1 MLYTPRFLLAA
12 LITTVVSG
20 CQTAEPPGPEG
31 AQLEGVWRAVLA
43 SPGGELP
50 FTLTVEDGPEG
61 LTAHALSAGEEEP
74 FSAVRQEGERVIFEV
89 SWYDSEIETRLVGAD
104 RLEGGWRKTGAGG
117 EDSRLAFFAERGSE
131 VRFASRETAGF
142 DVSGEWTA
150 EFVDEDGTFP
160 ARAELAQSG
169 DRVTGTILTATG
181 DYRFLEGRVEGQRLR
196 LSTFD
201 GAHAFLFDATLG
213 GGEVL
218 TGDFWS
224 RDKYHA
230 TWTARRASPEDALPD
245 PFAEVGLTDP
255 DRRFRFSFPDLEGE
269 IVSIDDERFAGKP
282 VLVDIFGTW
291 CPNCND
297 AAPLIA
303 QWAEEYGPKGLEV
316 VGLAYE
322 YTGDAERDAEM
333 VRRYVERHD
342 AHYVHLLAG
351 TSDKAQA
358 SETLPDLT
366 EILAF
371 PTLVFLDREH
381 RVVRVYSGF
390 AGPGTGEHFDLLR
403 EQLVEILQELTAD
416 SAATA
421 AL

>member
-1 MLYTPRFLLAA
+1 MPQTPRILLALLLA
-12 LITTVVSG
+12 TVVAS
-20 CQTAEPPGPEG
+20 CEPAADEPPSI
-31 AQLEGVWRAVLA
+31 EGVWRAVLA
-43 SPGGELP
+43 SPGGDLP
-50 FTLTVEDGPEG
+50 FALSVEDGPEG

-74 FSAVRQEGERVIFEV
+74 FSAVRQEGENVTFEV
-89 SWYDSEIETRLVGAD
+89 SWYDSEIEARFVSAD
-104 RLEGGWRKTGAGG
+104 RLEGGWRKTAAGG
-117 EDSRLAFFAERGSE
+117 EDSRLAFTAERGSD
-131 VRFASRETAGF
+131 VRFEVVEPAGF
-142 DVSGEWTA
+142 DVSGDWTA

-160 ARAELAQSG
+160 ARAELEQSG

-181 DYRFLEGRVEGQRLR
+181 DYRFLEGEVEGARLR

-213 GGEVL
+213 DGDVL
-218 TGDFWS
+218 SGDFWS

-230 TWTARRASPEDALPD
+230 TWTARRASPDDALPD

-255 DRRFRFSFPDLEGE
+255 ERRFRFSFPNLEGE
-269 IVSIDDERFAGKP
+269 TVSIDDERFAGKP
-282 VLVDIFGTW
+282 MLVDIFGTW

-303 QWAEEYGPKGLEV
+303 QWAKEYGPRGLEV

-342 AHYVHLLAG
+342 ADYVHLLAG
-351 TSDKAQA
+351 TSDKEKA
-358 SETLPDLT
+358 SGTLPDLT

-371 PTLVFLDREH
+371 PTLVFLDRDH

-403 EQLVEILQELTAD
+403 EQLVEILDELTAD
-416 SAATA
+416 GTETSA
-421 AL
+421 L

>member
-1 MLYTPRFLLAA
+1 MPQTPRLLFVLLFAA
-12 LITTVVSG
+12 LVASCDRT
-20 CQTAEPPGPEG
+20 QDEPPE
-31 AQLEGVWRAVLA
+31 LEGVWRAVLA
-43 SPGGELP
+43 SPGGDLP
-50 FTLTVEDGPEG
+50 FTLTIGPGPDG
-61 LTAHALSAGEEEP
+61 LTAQALSAGEEEP
-74 FSAVRQEGERVIFEV
+74 FSAVRQEGDRVTLEI
-89 SWYDSEIETRLVGAD
+89 SWYDSEIDARFAGAD
-104 RLEGGWRKTGAGG
+104 RLEGVWRKTAAGG
-117 EDSRLAFFAERGSE
+117 EDSRLDFSAERGRQDRFESE
-131 VRFASRETAGF
+131 RPAGF
-142 DVSGEWTA
+142 DVSGAWTT

-160 ARAELAQSG
+160 ARAELAQTG

-181 DYRFLEGRVEGQRLR
+181 DYRYLEGQVDGRRLR

-213 GGEVL
+213 EDELL

-224 RDKYHA
+224 RDSYHA
-230 TWTARRASPEDALPD
+230 TWTARRAGPEDALPD
-245 PFAEVGLTDP
+245 PFEEVGLTDP
-255 DRRFRFSFPDLEGE
+255 ERRFRFRFPDLEGAM
-269 IVSIDDERFAGKP
+269 VSSEDERFAGKP
-282 VLVDIFGTW
+282 MLVDIFGTW

-303 QWAEEYGPKGLEV
+303 EWAREYGPRGLEV

-322 YTGDAERDAEM
+322 YTGDPERDAEM

-342 AHYVHLLAG
+342 ADYVHLLAG
-351 TSDKAQA
+351 ISDKAKA

-390 AGPGTGEHFDLLR
+390 AGPGTGRHFELLR
-403 EQLVEILQELTAD
+403 EQLVEILEELTGGESGAEE
-416 SAATA
+416 TA